1 MDFKVIVYVYIM
13 LCIFE
18 FFILQTRE
26 IYKGEGGY
34 FFGVGGFVMVGLGGV
49 QEEDEENWD

>member
-1 MDFKVIVYVYIM
+1 MDFKVIVYIM
-13 LCIFE
+13 LCI
-18 FFILQTRE
+18 ILQTRE